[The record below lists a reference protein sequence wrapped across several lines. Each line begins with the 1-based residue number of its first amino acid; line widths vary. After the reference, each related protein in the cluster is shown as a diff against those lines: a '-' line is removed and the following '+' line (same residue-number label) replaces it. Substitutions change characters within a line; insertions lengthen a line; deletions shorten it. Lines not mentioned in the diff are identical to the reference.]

1 MHEVN
6 KLLSQYVILQR
17 EVALQL
23 IFLTYFNWDVGLDK
37 QSRLLFYGMQLL
49 IHELTSP
56 AV

>member
-1 MHEVN
+1 M
-6 KLLSQYVILQR
+6 KYAWSQLVILQR

-23 IFLTYFNWDVGLDK
+23 IFLTYLNWDVGLDK